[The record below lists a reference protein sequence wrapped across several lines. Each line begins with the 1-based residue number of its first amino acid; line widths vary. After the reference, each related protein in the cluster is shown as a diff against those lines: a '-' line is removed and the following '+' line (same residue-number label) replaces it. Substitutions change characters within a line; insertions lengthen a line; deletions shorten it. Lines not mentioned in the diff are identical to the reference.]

1 MSQPLVRHSSCAASS
16 AILKPRQLKFPYITT
31 ILDRDSSSYIYLNIC
46 SLTRVRARRRLTI
59 MMTQIGY
66 VLRVCFCFW
75 VPVACPLLLLS
86 SVCFIFRVLFSCGCC
101 CLPTDRAQAG
111 HVASQ
116 ACRCHSSLV
125 LHVILFVLLQ
135 TFYAALPTCVSVS
148 VCVCL
153 PSIMLIKMAI
163 NEEYLVTGIRLLI
176 FGLCDCST
184 PSLFLKIY
192 L

>member
-1 MSQPLVRHSSCAASS
+1 MSQPLVRLSSCLL
-16 AILKPRQLKFPYITT
+16 LKSMRLKFPYITT

-46 SLTRVRARRRLTI
+46 SLTRVQARRRLTI

-75 VPVACPLLLLS
+75 VPVACPLLLLL
-86 SVCFIFRVLFSCGCC
+86 SVCFLFRVLFPCGCC

-116 ACRCHSSLV
+116 ACRCHSSLL

-135 TFYAALPTCVSVS
+135 TFYAALPTCASVC

-163 NEEYLVTGIRLLI
+163 NEEYLVTGIEKASDFWSLRFFLLPVC
-176 FGLCDCST
+176 F
-184 PSLFLKIY
+184 
-192 L
+192 